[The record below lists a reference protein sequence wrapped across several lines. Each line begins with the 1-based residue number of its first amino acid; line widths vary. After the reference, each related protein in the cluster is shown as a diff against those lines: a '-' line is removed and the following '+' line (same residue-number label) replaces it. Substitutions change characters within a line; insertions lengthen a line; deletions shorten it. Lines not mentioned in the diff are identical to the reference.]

1 MFIATPSSLDMW
13 NFGLLFMM
21 KEKHQHDA
29 HDTAMKIESSL
40 SNSSQNSAT
49 IIGKMRNPQNEM
61 LHITLA
67 FTSPIRF
74 HFCNISVCVKS
85 HSSTRARPRQIIFI
99 LIFRLPAQEPPL
111 FGKSFCDLHT
121 AEQVLRLIDQN
132 IIKIVTH

>member
-1 MFIATPSSLDMW
+1 MFKYVSSLDMW

-21 KEKHQHDA
+21 KEKRQQDA
-29 HDTAMKIESSL
+29 HDTAMKTESSL

-49 IIGKMRNPQNEM
+49 KIGKMRNPQNEM

-67 FTSPIRF
+67 FTHLSGSTF
-74 HFCNISVCVKS
+74 GNISVCVKS

-99 LIFRLPAQEPPL
+99 LIFRLPAQEPLL

-121 AEQVLRLIDQN
+121 AEQVLRLTDQN